1 MDMGRNATEIEV
13 RLRAALAPTALEIV
27 DDSESH
33 RGHAGYDGAGESHFT
48 VHITAAAFAGQSRI
62 ARQRL
67 VYAALGDLMAPGGV
81 HALIIKAKAPGE
93 G

>member
-13 RLRAALAPTALEIV
+13 RLRAALAPTALDIV
-27 DDSESH
+27 DESEAH
-33 RGHAGYDGAGESHFT
+33 RGHAGHDGAGESHFT
-48 VHITAAAFAGQSRI
+48 VHITAAAFTGQSRV

>member
-1 MDMGRNATEIEV
+1 MGRNATEIEV
-13 RLRAALAPTALEIV
+13 RLRAALAPTALDIV

-33 RGHAGYDGAGESHFT
+33 RGHAGHDGAGESHFT
-48 VHITAAAFAGQSRI
+48 VHITAAAFSGTSRV

-93 G
+93 E